1 MMQRWTLR
9 LCFCIVGLAIPA
21 PAQAVLNCTVSA
33 VGVAFGAYDVFSSSP
48 LASAGSVTVR
58 CTGAQPGLN
67 PISVSLSSGN
77 SGNFQ
82 PRRMFRGFETLDYNL
97 YLDPGNTQ
105 IWGNGTGG
113 TLRYTS
119 VSSNRPTTLTIFGRI
134 PPGQD
139 ISAGTYSDT
148 IVVTV
153 DF

>member
-1 MMQRWTLR
+1 MMQRWTLL
-9 LCFCIVGLAIPA
+9 LCFCIAGLAIPA
-21 PAQAVLNCTVSA
+21 PAEAALKCTVST

-48 LASAGSVTVR
+48 LASAGSVTVS
-58 CTGAQPGLN
+58 CKGAKHGLD

-77 SGNFQ
+77 SGSFQ
-82 PRRMFRGFETLDYNL
+82 PRKMFRGFETLDYNL

-113 TLRYTS
+113 SLRYNS
-119 VSSNRPTTLTIFGRI
+119 VASNGPITLNIFGRI
-134 PPGQD
+134 PAGQD

-148 IVVTV
+148 IVVTL